1 MISKKN
7 NTIKGKIIQMVNQ
20 KIEEMIIKEMI
31 IEMVNKIIIILRNN
45 QVKDKDKVKVKKK

>member
-45 QVKDKDKVKVKKK
+45 QVKDKDKDKDKKK